1 MDKRRKIMK
10 STPEYNE
17 LNEVIRKK
25 TRNYVRQH
33 NTKLIKTLIEN
44 NKNMKLFKT
53 INTRGQEYN
62 NLTFL
67 QDIILKKDSEI
78 TRNALQEIP

>member
-1 MDKRRKIMK
+1 MDKRRKMMK
-10 STPEYNE
+10 STPEYNK

-25 TRNYVRQH
+25 TRNNLRQH

-67 QDIILKKDSEI
+67 QDIILRKDSEI
-78 TRNALQEIP
+78 TRNA